1 MKDENPT
8 IYMISGANGSGKTT
22 TAMTLLPKFLSMYE
36 FINADE
42 IARGLNPLNPK
53 GQAITAGKLM
63 LNRIDSLMAS
73 KKSFA
78 FETTCSSLTFF
89 DKLKKAKEGGYTIG
103 LIFLWLPSSDMAIE
117 RVKIRVSQGGHDIP
131 KQDIIRRYKRG
142 FVNLI
147 NHYLPIADKA
157 LIYNNVDPHSGK
169 LIAKKEK
176 NEIIV
181 YNKEIWDNIL
191 KESEI

>member
-1 MKDENPT
+1 MQNEKST

-63 LNRIDSLMAS
+63 LNRIDSLIAS

-78 FETTCSSLTFF
+78 FETTCSSLTFV
-89 DKLKKAKEGGYTIG
+89 DKLEKAKEEGYNIG
-103 LIFLWLPSSDMAIE
+103 LVFLWLPSADMAIE

-147 NHYLPIADKA
+147 NHYLPIVDKA
-157 LIYNNVDPHSGK
+157 SIYNNVDPFSEK
-169 LIAKKEK
+169 LIAEK
-176 NEIIV
+176 QEDNLIV
-181 YNKEIWDNIL
+181 YDKEIWDNIL
-191 KESEI
+191 KQSEA